1 MGDAGDSFAALG
13 AVGAVVVVV
22 VVVAVAVDVVE
33 RGFSNRD
40 MSPREPRRTLFAV
53 DCWAL
58 SCNF

>member
-13 AVGAVVVVV
+13 AVGAVVV